1 MNFHFV
7 MTLSVAA
14 ALQAGLY
21 AQQQPQRQGLEV
33 QVQRLPSSNEGNYY
47 DNSGAPQH
55 SYRDERGSYRQDSN
69 HDYDDDK
76 NHDQDEDDDWDDDEE
91 DSDDHDDKNDVKKNE
106 PQSQTS
112 NGKSS
117 QNQPTYRSSPS
128 ETARPAVATQQK
140 PAAIEQTLSIIKPD
154 AVKNNHI
161 GEIISRFEQAGLKIA
176 AIKMTTLSKDQA
188 EKFYG
193 VHRDRPFYR
202 DLVDFMSSGPV
213 VILVLEGNQ
222 AISKNREIMG
232 ATDPKKA
239 DRGTLRADFA
249 ESVTRNAVHGSDS
262 PETAKEEI
270 QFFFQPSD
278 ISHR

>member
-14 ALQAGLY
+14 ALHAGLY
-21 AQQQPQRQGLEV
+21 AQQPQRQGLEV
-33 QVQRLPSSNEGNYY
+33 QVQRLPSSNEGGYY
-47 DNSGAPQH
+47 DNSGTPQH
-55 SYRDERGSYRQDSN
+55 SYRDERGSYQESSK
-69 HDYDDDK
+69 DYDDRDR
-76 NHDQDEDDDWDDDEE
+76 DQDDDDWDDDDE
-91 DSDDHDDKNDVKKNE
+91 DNDHEYKGDVKRNE
-106 PQSQTS
+106 PKTQTS
-112 NGKSS
+112 NWKNA
-117 QNQPTYRSSPS
+117 QNQPTYRTSASN
-128 ETARPAVATQQK
+128 TAPAAAQQK

-154 AVKNNHI
+154 AVQNNHI

-188 EKFYG
+188 GKFYQ

-222 AISKNREIMG
+222 AITKNREIMG

-239 DRGTLRADFA
+239 DKGTLRSDFA

>member
-47 DNSGAPQH
+47 DKSGAPQH
-55 SYRDERGSYRQDSN
+55 SYKDERGSYRQDSSR
-69 HDYDDDK
+69 DDD
-76 NHDQDEDDDWDDDEE
+76 DQDDDNDWDDDE
-91 DSDDHDDKNDVKKNE
+91 DDNDDHEHVGDVKKSE
-106 PQSQTS
+106 PQTQTS
-112 NGKSS
+112 NLRNA
-117 QNQPTYRSSPS
+117 QNQPASRASTT
-128 ETARPAVATQQK
+128 EAAHPAVVQQK
-140 PAAIEQTLSIIKPD
+140 PVAAVEQTLSIIKPD
-154 AVKNNHI
+154 AVQNNHI

-188 EKFYG
+188 GKFYN

-222 AISKNREIMG
+222 AITKNREIMG

-270 QFFFQPSD
+270 QFFFQPND

>member
-55 SYRDERGSYRQDSN
+55 SYKDEHGSYNQDSSR
-69 HDYDDDK
+69 DYDDND
-76 NHDQDEDDDWDDDEE
+76 HDQDDDNDWDDE
-91 DSDDHDDKNDVKKNE
+91 DDNDDYERAGNVKKSE
-106 PQSQTS
+106 PQTQTS
-112 NGKSS
+112 NWRNT
-117 QNQPTYRSSPS
+117 QNQPAYRTNTT
-128 ETARPAVATQQK
+128 EATRPAVVQQR
-140 PAAIEQTLSIIKPD
+140 PVAAVEQTLSIIKPD
-154 AVKNNHI
+154 AVQNNHI
-161 GEIISRFEQAGLKIA
+161 GEIISRFEQSGLRIA

-188 EKFYG
+188 GKFYQ

-222 AISKNREIMG
+222 AITKNREIMG

-239 DRGTLRADFA
+239 DRGSLRADFA